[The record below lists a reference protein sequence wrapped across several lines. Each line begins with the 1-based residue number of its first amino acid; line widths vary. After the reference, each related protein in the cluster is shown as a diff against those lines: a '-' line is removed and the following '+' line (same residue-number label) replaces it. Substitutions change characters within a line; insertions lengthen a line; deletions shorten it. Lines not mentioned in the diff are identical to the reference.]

1 MKHSMRKSGVRIKG
15 CRMNAID
22 YSGPERRSYTRVIYK
37 PSQKVGLKIDS
48 DMFDVLDINESGI
61 RFSNP
66 AAIKIPEFIRG
77 ILTLLSGTHI
87 EIDGKI
93 EWEQDDEIGISLNYL
108 IPFKDIEKEQRYI
121 ILNCD

>member
-1 MKHSMRKSGVRIKG
+1 
-15 CRMNAID
+15 MNTID
-22 YSGPERRSYTRVIYK
+22 YAGPERRNYTRVIYK
-37 PSQKVGLKIDS
+37 PSQKAGLRVDS

-66 AAIKIPEFIRG
+66 GGIKIPEFIRG

-93 EWEQDDEIGISLNYL
+93 EWKQDDEVGISLNFL
-108 IPFKDIEKEQRYI
+108 IPYKDIEKEQRYI